1 MKKLNLKNVILIL
14 LLVVF
19 VASVFSGCES
29 KDLMK
34 KYKKQIAQLDKKYSN
49 LDDLNLN
56 SPFKQD
62 IIDAYLLREM
72 STSYHVGLDF
82 ASTDGKTDIPFLAPQ
97 DGIVIKIWPA
107 QCDNSEGT
115 GLWTYN
121 TLIALNS
128 KCVLMMGFETFSNS
142 EEVRAK
148 QEANIFVKE
157 GDFVK
162 QGDLIGNLIVGAQN
176 AHVHFGVVDWT
187 QKSKHMKPEPLFT
200 PEALA
205 QIESRVVPWEHIG

>member
-1 MKKLNLKNVILIL
+1 MKKFNLKNVILIL

-19 VASVFSGCES
+19 VASVFSGCGS

-62 IIDAYLLREM
+62 IVNRYLLRDM
-72 STSYHVGLDF
+72 STSYHVALDF

-97 DGIVIKIWPA
+97 DGIVIKVWTT
-107 QCDNSEGT
+107 QNNNTEGT
-115 GLWTYN
+115 NLWSYN

-128 KCVLMMGFETFSNS
+128 KYVLSMCFETFSS
-142 EEVRAK
+142 LESMRAK

-162 QGDLIGNLIVGAQN
+162 QGDLVGNLIVGAQN
-176 AHVHFGVVDWT
+176 AHVDFLVIEWST
-187 QKSKHMKPEPLFT
+187 NKHVKPEPLFT

-205 QIESRVVPWEHIG
+205 QIESRVVPWENVG